1 VDIYVYAGDT
11 PIMGEHTRP
20 QILLPLEDGNFV
32 FNGDEEI
39 GIKVSDGKKRLNLYV
54 YDGWN
59 GEVFSQKVMD
69 DIQLFYK
76 ICHDGEGEVYLIC
89 DGELSIITKCFEKL
103 Q

>member
-1 VDIYVYAGDT
+1 MDIYVYAGDA

-32 FNGDEEI
+32 FNDDEEI

-54 YDGWN
+54 YDGWD
-59 GEVFSQKVMD
+59 GKGFSQKVMKTYN
-69 DIQLFYK
+69 F
-76 ICHDGEGEVYLIC
+76 
-89 DGELSIITKCFEKL
+89 SIILVMMVKERFISYVMENF